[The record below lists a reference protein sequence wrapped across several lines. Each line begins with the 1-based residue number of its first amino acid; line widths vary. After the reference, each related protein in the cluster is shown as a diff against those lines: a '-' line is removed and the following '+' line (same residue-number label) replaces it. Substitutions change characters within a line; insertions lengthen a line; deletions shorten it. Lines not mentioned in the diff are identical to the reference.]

1 MKLSPSEP
9 SHCGELRPRRRK
21 RASSSGV
28 CESRAMATCA
38 RMRIVRIDLDP
49 SIRPSKSKDL
59 RPTPNGAAAA
69 VTHRCRGA
77 PPPSRWR
84 HRIGWL
90 SAHDDP
96 GHTYRGFAQI
106 VRGRLDLAW
115 TPQELVAP
123 SRENSSHSTAVTQ
136 GRPRVADRRAAAK
149 SPVLR
154 GTPAPAN
161 PIPRAHPVRRVRG
174 EDGERGCD
182 DPQRERSRQ
191 RGGATGLP
199 QQRIAA
205 RRSDDPA
212 WQGPGISHALP
223 ARAPVQ

>member
-28 CESRAMATCA
+28 CESSESDGN
-38 RMRIVRIDLDP
+38 VRENENSENRSRSIDSP
-49 SIRPSKSKDL
+49 VQVQRFASNSKW
-59 RPTPNGAAAA
+59 RAAA

-136 GRPRVADRRAAAK
+136 GSTA
-149 SPVLR
+149 R
-154 GTPAPAN
+154 GRSQGCGE
-161 PIPRAHPVRRVRG
+161 IPG
-174 EDGERGCD
+174 
-182 DPQRERSRQ
+182 
-191 RGGATGLP
+191 
-199 QQRIAA
+199 AA
-205 RRSDDPA
+205 RYPSASEPDPA
-212 WQGPGISHALP
+212 RSPCP
-223 ARAPVQ
+223 PCARRGWRARM

>member
-28 CESRAMATCA
+28 CESSESDGN
-38 RMRIVRIDLDP
+38 VRENENRSRSRSID
-49 SIRPSKSKDL
+49 SPSKSKDL

-136 GRPRVADRRAAAK
+136 GSTA
-149 SPVLR
+149 R
-154 GTPAPAN
+154 GRSQGCGE
-161 PIPRAHPVRRVRG
+161 IPG
-174 EDGERGCD
+174 
-182 DPQRERSRQ
+182 
-191 RGGATGLP
+191 
-199 QQRIAA
+199 AA
-205 RRSDDPA
+205 RYPSASEPDPA
-212 WQGPGISHALP
+212 RSPCP
-223 ARAPVQ
+223 PCARRGWRARM